1 MSKDKS
7 PPSDG
12 LIPKLAATIVAA
24 LGPLCRRLSLP
35 TITPSPSLRLSSP
48 SMATAPNSPE
58 TREPQ
63 QIPGSPQP
71 ARSGRRRRGGFPA
84 GKRRRLVDEEI
95 AYPDLLNPDH
105 QVLRPYLF
113 ASASE
118 PGSSSH
124 PPASTA
130 ADPQIVPDEEM
141 PEQPHHPG
149 SSKSPLRLT
158 PSAPPPCATGEVSPS
173 RHIPSPVA
181 DSSDSDVTIPGF
193 GFGDEDASEV
203 PLVPFADRAAAHRSL
218 VADRDHADPD
228 FRRSS
233 TKPHNPIYISAQ
245 AVKRYKHISKRQF
258 ITQKNFPLVPGNPNR
273 EVVQFFL
280 ESTGMTPTVLDMEP
294 YVQEIV
300 KEFYANL
307 AEFESREDDLQFVY
321 VRGHMFEFSPALINK
336 LYLIDSSRFDVTK
349 PVIQSAASEDDLAV
363 LMSGAK
369 VTRWADLITKRF
381 SCSMKMFHKICC
393 DNWIPG
399 TNRTTLRVDRLRL
412 IDMVMDNKPFNFGKL
427 VFEHALH
434 LSKLGP
440 NSTHRLAY
448 PNLIYQLEASEVL
461 DEAPPAPTSRTL
473 LRDDLADLLAVGERM
488 KRRLEGGEYGNFDEA
503 VAGAGDPAGDPSD
516 EEASG

>member
-7 PPSDG
+7 PSDG
-12 LIPKLAATIVAA
+12 LLPKLAATIVAA

-35 TITPSPSLRLSSP
+35 TTTPSPSLRLPSSSMASSP
-48 SMATAPNSPE
+48 ESQE
-58 TREPQ
+58 TRKPQ
-63 QIPGSPQP
+63 MSHDSQP
-71 ARSGRRRRGGFPA
+71 SARFGRRRRGGFPA

-95 AYPDLLNPDH
+95 EYPDLTNPEH
-105 QVLRPYLF
+105 QTLRPYLF
-113 ASASE
+113 ATSTE
-118 PGSSSH
+118 PGSSSN
-124 PPASTA
+124 PPALLPPVSTA
-130 ADPQIVPDEEM
+130 AHPQIVPDEEM
-141 PEQPHHPG
+141 PEQSHRLPPRT
-149 SSKSPLRLT
+149 SP
-158 PSAPPPCATGEVSPS
+158 A
-173 RHIPSPVA
+173 PSPKA
-181 DSSDSDVTIPGF
+181 TDEAPSSQHNASSMSDSSDFDGPIPGF
-193 GFGDEDASEV
+193 GFMDTPEV
-203 PLVPFADRAAAHRSL
+203 PHIPFADRAATHRSL

-233 TKPHNPIYISAQ
+233 SKPHNLTYISAQ
-245 AVKRYKHISKRQF
+245 AVKRSKHISKRKF
-258 ITQKNFPLVPGNPNR
+258 ITQKNFLLVPGNPNR

-307 AEFESREDDLQFVY
+307 AEFESREDGLQFVY
-321 VRGHMFEFSPALINK
+321 VRGHMFEFSPDLINK
-336 LYLIDSSRFDVTK
+336 LYLINSSRFDVTK

-369 VTRWADLITKRF
+369 VTRWADLNTKRF

-427 VFEHALH
+427 VFEHALN

-448 PNLIYQLEASEVL
+448 PNLIYQVLTAQRDSRSLPSDTLSRSSGIFKLEASRFWMRHPRSDFE
-461 DEAPPAPTSRTL
+461 DS
-473 LRDDLADLLAVGERM
+473 LRDDLAA
-488 KRRLEGGEYGNFDEA
+488 
-503 VAGAGDPAGDPSD
+503 PSCW
-516 EEASG
+516 